1 MSIWQRIISRLKLGR
16 TSGSDPSLPKYA
28 APNEPESITLPV
40 FDSYD
45 EETNRY
51 TEIRYSSSPDQR

>member
-1 MSIWQRIISRLKLGR
+1 MSLWQRIISRLKPGR
-16 TSGSDPSLPKYA
+16 TSAKKSIPPKH
-28 APNEPESITLPV
+28 EVPESITLPV

-51 TEIRYSSSPDQR
+51 IEIRYSVDRTRD